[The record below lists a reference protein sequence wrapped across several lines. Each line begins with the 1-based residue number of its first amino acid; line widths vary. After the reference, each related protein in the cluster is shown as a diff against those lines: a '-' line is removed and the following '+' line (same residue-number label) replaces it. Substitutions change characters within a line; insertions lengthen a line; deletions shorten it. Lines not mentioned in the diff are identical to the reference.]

1 MKLHT
6 LHPLFRQWKDIVFWT
21 ENVVNGDAAGDL
33 LEIQKLGILPS
44 LLTLGI
50 LEASFRLLKMN
61 RITKQFT

>member
-6 LHPLFRQWKDIVFWT
+6 LHQLFRQWKDIVFCT